1 MKKRITV
8 ISMTIIMGILL
19 YFSNIRNSK
28 AYYYGP
34 LAGYTGSP
42 HDGKTCDY
50 SNCHNSHSLQS
61 PQPWI
66 TSDVPAAGY
75 SPDTVYTITAKAVK
89 IGDGSF
95 GFEISPQTTGG
106 SPLGK
111 MIVTN
116 STTTQLLSVGSL
128 QYMEQTQYGYSAT
141 DSMTWSFHWKAPAA
155 GTGTVTFYGAFNC
168 GNGNSVA
175 TGTYVF
181 PATLVIPENVDAG
194 ISALQNAKTSFSLFP
209 NPDRGAQ
216 INITYTLP
224 YSTNVEINIYGMDGR
239 KMSTLLNSGVNEG
252 KHTQAL
258 ALPYRI
264 APGIYLIELT
274 ANNRSTVERMVVE

>member
-1 MKKRITV
+1 MKKKTIV
-8 ISMTIIMGILL
+8 ISLSLIMGGLL
-19 YFSNIRNSK
+19 YFSNVTNTQ

-50 SNCHNSHSLQS
+50 SGCHNSHSLQS
-61 PQPWI
+61 AQPWI
-66 TSDVPAAGY
+66 TSNVPAAGY

-89 IGDGSF
+89 IGYGSF

-116 STTTQLLSVGSL
+116 SNTTQLLSVGSL

-141 DSMTWSFHWKAPAA
+141 DSMTWTFHWKAPAA
-155 GTGTVTFYGAFNC
+155 GSGSVTFYGAFNC

-175 TGTYVF
+175 TGTYVY
-181 PATLVIPENVDAG
+181 PATLIIPENVNAG
-194 ISALQNAKTSFSLFP
+194 INSLANNSSTFSLFP
-209 NPDRGAQ
+209 NPASKQ
-216 INITYTLP
+216 VSITYTLQNR
-224 YSTNVEINIYGMDGR
+224 SNVELTMYGLDGR
-239 KMSTLLNSGVNEG
+239 KVYTLLNSTENAGE
-252 KHTQAL
+252 HIQTIP
-258 ALPYRI
+258 LPLQI
-264 APGIYLIELT
+264 VPGIYIMQLLT
-274 ANNRSTVERMVVE
+274 GYNFSVQRIVVEK

>member
-1 MKKRITV
+1 
-8 ISMTIIMGILL
+8 MTLIVGVLL
-19 YFSNIRNSK
+19 YFTGINNSK

-42 HDGKTCDY
+42 HDGGKTCDY

-61 PQPWI
+61 PQAWI
-66 TSDVPAAGY
+66 SSNVPAAGY

-89 IGDGSF
+89 IGYGSF

-106 SPLGK
+106 APLGK

-116 STTTQLLSVGSL
+116 TSTTQLLSVGSL

-141 DSMTWSFHWKAPAA
+141 DSMTWSFHWKAPAV
-155 GTGTVTFYGAFNC
+155 GTGSVTFYGAFNC

-175 TGTYVF
+175 TGTYVY
-181 PATLVIPENVDAG
+181 PSTLIIPENIDAG
-194 ISALQNAKTSFSLFP
+194 ISAIENAKTSFSLFP
-209 NPDRGAQ
+209 NPARGTQ

-224 YSTNVEINIYGMDGR
+224 HSTNVEINMYGMDGR
-239 KMSTLLNSGVNEG
+239 KIATLLNNTVSEG
-252 KHTQAL
+252 EHTQAL
-258 ALPYRI
+258 ILPSGI
-264 APGIYLIELT
+264 TPGIYLVELT
-274 ANNRSTVERMVVE
+274 ANNKSTIGRMMVAK